1 MVSITEGKNAHFFI
15 DFAWEK
21 DGHIRSY
28 RLGLEEV
35 FEGKYLETLYVP
47 HPGQAFLLVGCGR
60 EKELGLLEVKEIL
73 AAAAAKCREWKVKE
87 CSVDISRFIDA
98 LGRDAVTQS
107 VLGLELG
114 SYSYSFSG
122 KEEEGAPCRFQL
134 ERVSGLEDME
144 GLLAEAE
151 ELVRGIR
158 FARDMVNTPGN
169 HLRPMDFDRRITGFV
184 QDVEIEAQTLVY
196 GQLRAMGMEALYGIG
211 GSSEYPPCLLI
222 LRYRGNPESEEVY
235 GLIGKGVTCDTGG
248 YCLKGSKSMAG
259 ITGDM
264 AGAAAA
270 AGAMHAAAAAKLKVN
285 VTACLPLCEN
295 RISQSAFLPG
305 DVITGYGGKTIE
317 ILNTDAEGRLVLS
330 DAVSYGIR
338 EENITRIVDIATL
351 TGAVWNALGYTIAG
365 SMSDDDSFYRM
376 FEKGLVHSTEKYLR
390 FPFGR
395 EHRKMIQSDVA
406 DIKNIGADCCGSITA
421 GLFIREFCE
430 GKPWIHLDI
439 AGTAWCDTP
448 SFAFESK
455 GATGAGVTSLYFMLK
470 EAAGSA
476 GEGLRA

>member
-1 MVSITEGKNAHFFI
+1 MVSITEGKHERFFI

-35 FEGKYLETLYVP
+35 FEGKYLDTLFVP
-47 HPGQAFLLVGCGR
+47 LQGQAFLLVGCGK
-60 EKELGLLEVKEIL
+60 EKELGLLEVREIL
-73 AAAAAKCREWKVKE
+73 AAAASKCREMKIRE
-87 CSVDISRFIDA
+87 CSVDISRLA
-98 LGRDAVTQS
+98 EVLGKDAVIQS
-107 VLGLELG
+107 VMGLELG
-114 SYSYSFSG
+114 SYTYSFTG
-122 KEEEGAPCRFQL
+122 KEEDDACSFQL
-134 ERVSGLEDME
+134 ERISDMEDME
-144 GLLAEAE
+144 ELIAEAE
-151 ELVRGIR
+151 ELVKGIR
-158 FARDMVNTPGN
+158 FARDTVNTPGN
-169 HLRPMDFDRRITGFV
+169 HLRPMDFDRCITGFV
-184 QDVEIEAQTLVY
+184 KDVEIEAQTFVY

-222 LRYRGNPESEEVY
+222 LRYRGNPESDEIY

-259 ITGDM
+259 IKGDM
-264 AGAAAA
+264 AGAAAV
-270 AGAMHAAAAAKLKVN
+270 AGAMHAIAAGKLKVN

-330 DAVSYGIR
+330 DAVSYGIKD
-338 EENITRIVDIATL
+338 EKITKILDIATL
-351 TGAVWNALGYTIAG
+351 TGAVWSALGYTIAG
-365 SMSDDDSFYRM
+365 SMSDDDHFYEL
-376 FEKGLVHSTEKYLR
+376 FEKGLVHSAEKYLR

-395 EHRKMIQSDVA
+395 EHRKMIKSDVA
-406 DIKNIGADCCGSITA
+406 DVKNVGADCCGSITA

-455 GATGAGVTSLYFMLK
+455 GATGAGVTSLYYMMK
-470 EAAGSA
+470 EAQN
-476 GEGLRA
+476 EG

>member
-1 MVSITEGKNAHFFI
+1 MVSITEGKHEHFFI

-35 FEGKYLETLYVP
+35 FEGKYLDTLFVP
-47 HPGQAFLLVGCGR
+47 LQGQAFLLVGCGK
-60 EKELGLLEVKEIL
+60 EKELGLLEVREIL
-73 AAAAAKCREWKVKE
+73 AAAASKCREMKIRE
-87 CSVDISRFIDA
+87 CSVDISRFA
-98 LGRDAVTQS
+98 EVLGKDAVIQS
-107 VLGLELG
+107 VMGLELG
-114 SYSYSFSG
+114 SYTYSFTG
-122 KEEEGAPCRFQL
+122 KEEDDACSFQL
-134 ERVSGLEDME
+134 ERISDMEDME
-144 GLLAEAE
+144 ELIAEAE
-151 ELVRGIR
+151 ELVKGIR
-158 FARDMVNTPGN
+158 FARDTVNTPGN
-169 HLRPMDFDRRITGFV
+169 HLRPMDFDRCITGFV
-184 QDVEIEAQTLVY
+184 KDVEIEAQTFVY

-222 LRYRGNPESEEVY
+222 LRYRGNPESDEIY

-259 ITGDM
+259 IKGDM
-264 AGAAAA
+264 AGAAAV
-270 AGAMHAAAAAKLKVN
+270 AGAMHAIAAGKLKVN

-330 DAVSYGIR
+330 DAVSYGIKD
-338 EENITRIVDIATL
+338 EKITKILDIATL
-351 TGAVWNALGYTIAG
+351 TGAVWSALGYTIAG
-365 SMSDDDSFYRM
+365 AMSDDDHFYEL
-376 FEKGLVHSTEKYLR
+376 FEKGLVHSAEKYLR

-395 EHRKMIQSDVA
+395 EHRKMIKSDVA
-406 DIKNIGADCCGSITA
+406 DVKNVGADCCGSITA

-455 GATGAGVTSLYFMLK
+455 GATGAGVTSLYYMMK
-470 EAAGSA
+470 EAQN
-476 GEGLRA
+476 EG